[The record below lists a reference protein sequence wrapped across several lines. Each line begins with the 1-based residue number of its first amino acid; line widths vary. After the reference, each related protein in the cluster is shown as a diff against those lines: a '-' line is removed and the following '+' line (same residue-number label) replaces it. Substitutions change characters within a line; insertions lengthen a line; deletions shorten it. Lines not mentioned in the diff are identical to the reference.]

1 MNGLTDNQKRRYHFL
16 REEIQQL
23 VQLRTS
29 QKEALRITTEELERL
44 ISEKWSLESLMTPV
58 KVLPYRLA
66 KRKVF
71 RPKSQPKSRPEK
83 LHPLIEA
90 ELKKMRGEA

>member
-1 MNGLTDNQKRRYHFL
+1 MNGLTDNQKRRYLFL
-16 REEIQQL
+16 QEEIQQL

-44 ISEKWSLESLMTPV
+44 ISEKWSLESLMTPI

-66 KRKVF
+66 KRKAS
-71 RPKSQPKSRPEK
+71 RPKSKSKPKPKTRK

-90 ELKKMRGEA
+90 ELKKMTQ